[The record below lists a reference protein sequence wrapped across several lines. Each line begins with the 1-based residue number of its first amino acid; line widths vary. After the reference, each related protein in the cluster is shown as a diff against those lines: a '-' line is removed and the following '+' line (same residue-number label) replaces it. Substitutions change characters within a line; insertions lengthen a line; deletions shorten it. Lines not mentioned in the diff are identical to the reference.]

1 MTDLEMQSLHAIAE
15 QAADWYLRV
24 EEEGRVPLAER
35 EAFVRWLRASPAH
48 VEEFMRVGAMHRQ
61 VAALDVTGLP
71 DIREALRDAEANVV
85 DLEPVAEDARGRAI
99 SGGLRRHTWY
109 WAAAASAAVVA
120 VITGWLALT
129 SGLQTWRDSPVAG
142 EVYET
147 ALGEQRSVLLSDGS
161 IVELN
166 TRSVLRVRYSN
177 TERRVALLDGEAV
190 FDVTKD
196 PDRPFR
202 VDAGT
207 TIVEAIGTRFN
218 VYRQS
223 ELTVVTVVEGLVAV
237 KRSDAAVASS
247 LPAADDAARLP
258 VFELASG
265 DQVAI
270 PAAGEI
276 AMPTTVDADKAIA
289 WTERRLVF
297 DGDSLATVARELNRY
312 NRDQLVIADATL
324 AEQPISGV
332 FDANDPATLL
342 SFLETV
348 GGLRVEPDP
357 SASGWILYPSDDV
370 SAGPP

>member
-1 MTDLEMQSLHAIAE
+1 MTDLETQSLHAIAE

-61 VAALDVTGLP
+61 VAALDIAALP
-71 DIREALRDAEANVV
+71 DVREALRDAAANVV
-85 DLEPVAEDARGRAI
+85 DLEPVAKDARGGAI
-99 SGGLRRHTWY
+99 PGGPRRRPWY
-109 WAAAASAAVVA
+109 WAVAASAAVVA
-120 VITGWLALT
+120 VVTGWLALT
-129 SGLQTWRDSPVAG
+129 PGLQTGRDSSVAG
-142 EVYET
+142 DLYET

-166 TRSVLRVRYSN
+166 TRSALRVMYSDA
-177 TERRVALLDGEAV
+177 ERRVALLAGEAV

-223 ELTVVTVVEGLVAV
+223 EQTVVTVVEGLVAV
-237 KRSDAAVASS
+237 KRSDVAVA
-247 LPAADDAARLP
+247 LPPPAAGDMARLP

-270 PAAGEI
+270 PVAGEI
-276 AMPTTVDADKAIA
+276 ATPSAVDADKAIA

-312 NRDQLVIADATL
+312 NREQLVIADAML
-324 AEQPISGV
+324 ARQPISGV

-348 GGLRVEPDP
+348 GGFRVEPHP
-357 SASGWILYPSDDV
+357 SMNGWILYPADDASV
-370 SAGPP
+370 GSE

>member
-1 MTDLEMQSLHAIAE
+1 MTDLETQSLHAIAE

-24 EEEGRVPLAER
+24 EEEGGVPLAER
-35 EAFVRWLRASPAH
+35 QAFVRWLRASPAH

-71 DIREALRDAEANVV
+71 DVRKALRDAAANVV
-85 DLEPVAEDARGRAI
+85 PLESVAEEARGEAI
-99 SGGLRRHTWY
+99 PGGPRRYTWH
-109 WAAAASAAVVA
+109 WAAAASVAVVA
-120 VITGWLALT
+120 VVAGWLVLT
-129 SGLQTWRDSPVAG
+129 PGLQTGRDSPVAG
-142 EVYET
+142 DVYET

-166 TRSVLRVRYSN
+166 TRSVLRVMYSDS
-177 TERRVALLDGEAV
+177 ERQVALLAGEAV

-218 VYRQS
+218 VYRQN
-223 ELTVVTVVEGLVAV
+223 EQTVVTVVEGLVAV
-237 KRSDAAVASS
+237 KRSDATVAS
-247 LPAADDAARLP
+247 LPPAAGDTVRLP
-258 VFELASG
+258 VFELAPG
-265 DQVAI
+265 DQLAI

-276 AMPTTVDADKAIA
+276 ATPTAVDADKAIA

-312 NRDQLVIADATL
+312 NREQLVIADAAL

-348 GGLRVEPDP
+348 GGFRVEPHP
-357 SASGWILYPSDDV
+357 SASGWILYPAGDAG
-370 SAGPP
+370 AGPP

>member
-1 MTDLEMQSLHAIAE
+1 MTDLETQSLHAIAE

-24 EEEGRVPLAER
+24 EEEGGVPLAER

-71 DIREALRDAEANVV
+71 NVREALRDAAANVV
-85 DLEPVAEDARGRAI
+85 DLGSVAEDARGGAI
-99 SGGLRRHTWY
+99 PGSPRRHSWY

-129 SGLQTWRDSPVAG
+129 PGLQTGRDSSAAG
-142 EVYET
+142 DLYET

-166 TRSVLRVRYSN
+166 TQSVLRVMYSDA
-177 TERRVALLDGEAV
+177 ERRVALVAGEAV

-196 PDRPFR
+196 RDRPFR
-202 VDAGT
+202 VDAGI

-218 VYRQS
+218 VYRQD
-223 ELTVVTVVEGLVAV
+223 EQTVVTVVEGLVEV
-237 KRSDAAVASS
+237 KRSDASVASPP
-247 LPAADDAARLP
+247 PAAGDTARLP
-258 VFELASG
+258 VFELAPG

-270 PAAGEI
+270 PVAGKV
-276 AMPTTVDADKAIA
+276 ATPTSVDADKAIA

-312 NRDQLVIADATL
+312 NREQLVIADAVL

-332 FDANDPATLL
+332 FNANDPATLL

-348 GGLRVEPDP
+348 GGLRVEPHP
-357 SASGWILYPSDDV
+357 SESGWILYPADDA